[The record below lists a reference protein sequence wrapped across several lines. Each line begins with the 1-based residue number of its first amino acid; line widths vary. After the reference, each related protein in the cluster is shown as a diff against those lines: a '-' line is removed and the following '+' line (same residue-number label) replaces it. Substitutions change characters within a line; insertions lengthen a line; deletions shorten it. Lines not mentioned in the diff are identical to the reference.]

1 MLNIQITDMT
11 TIVAFWLAFSRW
23 LAVVFQLPLFEN
35 VSVPT
40 VVKVLTT
47 LIVTFAFFPLIQAQL
62 IMDIKY
68 VGADSFWYLTI
79 FNTLVGLVI
88 GFFVK
93 SIMSIFISAGA
104 IITQQVGFN
113 ALHYFDPSAGGQV
126 GPFEKL
132 IEWTVLMMILTS
144 GALIPMFKGVVVSFS
159 SIHIYNLGKM
169 AHSIDF
175 FMIMFKSIFIS
186 SLMLA
191 TPMIFMNMLINGV
204 MGIVSRAVPQMNV
217 ITVSFAVNIGLGLL
231 VFVAGSDE
239 FFQTC
244 FKMYTEK
251 LGMWFQFLSV

>member
-1 MLNIQITDMT
+1 MT
-11 TIVAFWLAFSRW
+11 VIVAFWLAFSRW
-23 LAVVFQLPLFEN
+23 LAVIFQLPLFEN
-35 VSVPT
+35 VAIPA
-40 VVKVLTT
+40 VVKVLTSVV
-47 LIVTFAFFPLIQAQL
+47 ITFAFFPLVEAQ
-62 IMDIKY
+62 IMMDIKH
-68 VGADSFWYLTI
+68 VGVESFWYLTI

-93 SIMSIFISAGA
+93 SIMAIFISSGA
-104 IITQQVGFN
+104 VITQQMGFN

-132 IEWTVLMMILTS
+132 IEWTLLMMILTS
-144 GALIPMFKGVVVSFS
+144 GALIPMFKGVVLSFS
-159 SIHIYNLGKM
+159 SVHIYSIGKM
-169 AHSIDF
+169 GHSIEF

-191 TPMIFMNMLINGV
+191 TPMIFINLLINGV

-217 ITVSFAVNIGLGLL
+217 ISVSFAVNIGIGLL

-251 LGMWFQFLSV
+251 LGMWFQFIT

>member
-1 MLNIQITDMT
+1 MLNIQITDMSM
-11 TIVAFWLAFSRW
+11 IVAFWLAFSRW
-23 LAVVFQLPLFEN
+23 LAVIFQLPLFEN
-35 VSVPT
+35 VAIPT
-40 VVKVLTT
+40 VVKVLTS
-47 LIVTFAFFPLIQAQL
+47 LIITFAFFPLIEKQL
-62 IMDIKY
+62 LMDIKY
-68 VGADSFWYLTI
+68 VGAESFWYLTM

-93 SIMSIFISAGA
+93 SIMAIFISSGA
-104 IITQQVGFN
+104 VITQQMGFN

-132 IEWTVLMMILTS
+132 IEWTMLMMILTS
-144 GALIPMFKGVVVSFS
+144 GALIPMFKGVVFSFS
-159 SIHIYNLGKM
+159 SIHIYNIGKM

-175 FMIMFKSIFIS
+175 FMLMFKSIFIS

-191 TPMIFMNMLINGV
+191 TPMIFINLLINGV

-217 ITVSFAVNIGLGLL
+217 ISVSFAVNIGIGLL

-251 LGMWFQFLSV
+251 LGMWFQFVS